1 MIQFIS
7 MKQTENIDYWEKT
20 LQNPPES
27 FVKLFEQEEAYIRKN
42 VKNGDKVLDV
52 GCGNG
57 RTILSM
63 VDIAESITGL
73 DIDPKAVEDTKKNT
87 TNHKNVRV
95 VLGSATDIPFEE
107 KTFDVVVF
115 SMTLVNMDTEKSKAL
130 SEMKRVAK
138 EDAKIIISVYSE
150 KATEERANMYQQVR
164 VPIESEVNGRFVF
177 GIEGL
182 VSEQFSIEDMK
193 TLIEPLGLTIDN
205 YEEVEKLAYIFTLR
219 KVVLK

>member
-1 MIQFIS
+1 MIKFIS

-20 LQNPPES
+20 LQNPPKS
-27 FVKLFEQEEAYIRKN
+27 FIKLFEQEEAYIK
-42 VKNGDKVLDV
+42 KSIINGDKVLDV

-57 RTILSM
+57 RTILSI
-63 VDIAESITGL
+63 VDIAENVTGL

-87 TNHKNVRV
+87 ANHKNVDI
-95 VLGSATDIPFEE
+95 VLGSATEIPFED

-115 SMTLVNMDTEKSKAL
+115 SMTLVNLDTEKSKAL

-138 EDAKIIISVYSE
+138 DDAKIIVSVYSE
-150 KATEERANMYQQVR
+150 KATEERANMYKQVN

-193 TLIEPLGLTIDN
+193 TMIEPLGLEIDN
-205 YEEVEKLAYIFTLR
+205 YEEVEKLAYIFTL
-219 KVVLK
+219 KKA